1 MSLQLRWVDE
11 VDWDR
16 VGETRM
22 YCFGSATRERQRFLD
37 GVRGDPLVGPGDCLL
52 AERGGRAVGTAT
64 SLSLRMWV
72 RGSVVPC
79 QGVAWV
85 GTLKTARRSGGAS
98 AASHGGGSSGEPGIA
113 TRIMHETL
121 RRARERE
128 QVISALM
135 PFRGSFYEHFGYGI
149 MERRVAWTVPISIL
163 PSGPSEGLRFFE
175 PADLPEL
182 VACRQRVAQ
191 AGQCDMERSAELWA
205 AHVARWEDGMIVVD
219 RPAGAGPAGA
229 GPVRGWMTLVHAHE
243 PDGTDTLRVAEA
255 GYEDVA
261 ALKRQLHFLASLGD
275 QYTRAVLTLPADVPL
290 SRLLREPQITHR
302 DNKNHPTPAAR
313 PYTRMQCR
321 VLDHRRFLEAMRL
334 PADVRGRV
342 AVTVHETEGHAS
354 QLWVEISDGHATVSA
369 TEGDAQFECRDT
381 VWAAVAT
388 GDLAATD
395 AVRYGL
401 AAASDPAAAVLLDA
415 FSRGRLPFTHEYF

>member
-1 MSLQLRWVDE
+1 MSLNLRWVDE
-11 VDWDR
+11 SDYDR

-22 YCFGSATRERQRFLD
+22 YCYGSVTRDRQRFVD
-37 GVRGDPLVGPGDCLL
+37 GVRGDPLVAPGDCLL
-52 AERGGRAVGTAT
+52 AERAGRAVGTAT

-72 RGSVVPC
+72 RGGVVPC

-85 GTLKTARRSGGAS
+85 GTVKTSRRGAS
-98 AASHGGGSSGEPGIA
+98 GPAGAAAGEPGIA

-121 RRARERE
+121 RRARERG

-149 MERRVAWTVPISIL
+149 MERRVAWTVPISIF
-163 PSGPSEGLRFFE
+163 PHGSSEGLRFLE
-175 PADLPEL
+175 PADLPGL

-191 AGQCDMERSAELWA
+191 AGQCDMERSLQTAEWHLGQW
-205 AHVARWEDGMIVVD
+205 DGMVVVD
-219 RPAGAGPAGA
+219 RPDDA
-229 GPVRGWMTLVHAHE
+229 GPVRGWMMLQHANE
-243 PDGTDTLRVAEA
+243 PDGSSTARVAEC
-255 GYEDVA
+255 GYADVA
-261 ALKRQLHFLASLGD
+261 ALKRQLHFLASLRD
-275 QYTRAVLTLPADVPL
+275 QYTRAVLTLSADVPL

-302 DNKNHPTPAAR
+302 DARNHPTAEAR

-321 VLDHRRFLEAMRL
+321 ILDHRRFLEAMRL
-334 PADVRGRV
+334 PADARGPV

-354 QLWVEISDGHATVSA
+354 RLWIEISDGHATVSE
-369 TEGDAQFECRDT
+369 TQGDAQFECRDT

-388 GDLAATD
+388 GDLSATD

-401 AAASDPAAAVLLDA
+401 ASASDPAAAALLDV
-415 FSRGRLPFTHEYF
+415 FTRGPLPFTHEYF